1 MMMSI
6 SDRYRRILETLEE
19 QSDRFYE
26 RLPAEATK
34 PLRLVDQAAEELQTE
49 AESVGEIP
57 QLQLE
62 SRLTPIIIRAHG
74 KLDRARVSLDDEGY
88 QQVARQIWELEQ
100 LLYRLLNDL

>member
-1 MMMSI
+1 MMSI
-6 SDRYRRILETLEE
+6 SDRYRQIVATLEE

-26 RLPAEATK
+26 RLPAVAIK
-34 PLRLVDQAAEELQTE
+34 PLRLVDQAAEELQTQ

-62 SRLTPIIIRAHG
+62 SRLAPIIIRAHG
-74 KLDRARVSLDDEGY
+74 KLDRARVALDDEGHA
-88 QQVARQIWELEQ
+88 QVAGQIWELEQ